1 MNALIMVI
9 TGDGKG
15 KTTSALGQALRMAGH
30 GRKVAFLQCIK
41 NRPCGEHQALQ
52 HLSQWID
59 FKLLGA
65 GFTWTRDLK
74 THEQAAQNA
83 WEHIQKVLSDPTYAL
98 VVLDEFTY
106 VLNKGFVSWPEL
118 QQALSHRPPTMH
130 VLITGRQ
137 APEPLCQMA
146 DLVSVIQAHKHPY
159 TQGIASQAG
168 VEF

>member
-30 GRKVAFLQCIK
+30 GQKVAFLQCIK

-52 HLSQWID
+52 QLSEWID
-59 FKLLGA
+59 IKQLGA
-65 GFTWTRDLK
+65 GFTWTRSLE
-74 THEQAAQNA
+74 THVQAAHNA
-83 WEHIQKVLSDPTYAL
+83 WEHIQTVLSDPTYAL

-106 VLNKGFVSWPEL
+106 VLNKGFVSWPEFE
-118 QQALSHRPPTMH
+118 QALTHRPSTMH
-130 VLITGRQ
+130 VLITGRH
-137 APEPLCQMA
+137 APEPLCQIA
-146 DLVSVIQAHKHPY
+146 HLVSEIQAHKHPY

-168 VEF
+168 VEY